1 MFCTHRYRCWSNQGF
16 IISVPLSMKGMKV
29 GKARKIPPIVPAR
42 GRPRSFDSAQALERA
57 LRVFWRKGYEG
68 ASLAELTKAMG
79 INRPSLYAA
88 YGDKP
93 ALFRKALD
101 RYAGE
106 MGGYLREALAR
117 PKAREVAEKL
127 LLGAA
132 DSMCGGQGNPAGCLL
147 VQGGLAVG
155 DEDES
160 IRRELISRRR
170 ANEAMVRRRLQ
181 RAKREEDLPPTSDPA
196 ALARY
201 IATVSQG
208 MAVQAASGASR
219 DQLRE
224 VAETALKAWP
234 K

>member
-1 MFCTHRYRCWSNQGF
+1 
-16 IISVPLSMKGMKV
+16 
-29 GKARKIPPIVPAR
+29 
-42 GRPRSFDSAQALERA
+42 
-57 LRVFWRKGYEG
+57 
-68 ASLAELTKAMG
+68 
-79 INRPSLYAA
+79 
-88 YGDKP
+88 
-93 ALFRKALD
+93 
-101 RYAGE
+101 
-106 MGGYLREALAR
+106 MGGYLREALAL